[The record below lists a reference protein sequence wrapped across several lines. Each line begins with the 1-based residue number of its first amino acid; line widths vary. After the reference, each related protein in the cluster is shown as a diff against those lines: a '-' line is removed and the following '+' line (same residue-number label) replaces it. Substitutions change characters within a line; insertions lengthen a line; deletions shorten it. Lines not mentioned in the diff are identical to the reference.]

1 MATARGRGHLL
12 KFREFEAEVRDAL
25 VAAAKER
32 GYQLGEVELLRPPNP
47 ELGDVS
53 SPVGLRL
60 AREAKKAPGVIAR
73 ELAETID
80 ASATWRLIGGVEAHD
95 SGYVNF
101 RTNWGLFAH
110 ELLESVLRPEGGVLQ
125 LDAPGARKRV
135 AIEHTNVNPNKALHI
150 GHARNLVLGDSLVRT
165 MKRLGHE
172 VQTLNYID
180 DSGAQVADVI
190 VGLRFLHIS
199 DEAPEGVK
207 FDAYCGDVVYTKVNQ
222 VYERDP
228 SLKEKQRLVLKE
240 IERGSGEISEYSE
253 KIVSQI
259 LAAQLQT
266 CWRLGARYDLLNWE
280 SHILRTGMWNE
291 VFEELKSKGIAV
303 LETEGENAGCWV
315 VKDKELGDDKVL
327 VRSDGTVVYVAKD
340 IPYAAW
346 KIGLVGDQFSYRVYG
361 TQPDGST
368 LWSTTAKR
376 SSGPE
381 AGAPP
386 HPRFGGADLAISV
399 IDSKQ
404 SRLQKVVS
412 RVLERL
418 EGKES
423 ERYMHRAYEVVALSK
438 KSAESLGLT
447 VEKEFVHM
455 QGRKGIYIN
464 VDTVLDA
471 LKSKSAEETK
481 RRNPDR
487 SDEWVASVADVL
499 AVAAFR
505 FELVKQDPDKMIAF
519 DLESSL
525 RLQGDTGPYLLYS
538 YARASRILVKSGAT
552 GPTTSEASARKL
564 THPKEVALLK
574 LISTYDKSVME
585 AERYLSPKEVATYA
599 HSLAATFSEFYEAVQ
614 VNSEPDASLREA
626 RLAMIEGF
634 RVILKDALGLL
645 GIQALEEI

>member
-1 MATARGRGHLL
+1 M
-12 KFREFEAEVRDAL
+12 KFREFEAEAREAL
-25 VAAAKER
+25 LAAARER
-32 GYQLGEVELLRPPNP
+32 GYNLGEVELLRPPNP
-47 ELGDVS
+47 ELGDLS

-60 AREAKKAPGVIAR
+60 AREAKKAPGSIAE
-73 ELAETID
+73 ELAQTI
-80 ASATWRLIGGVEAHD
+80 SAWRKWHLIGGVEAHP

-101 RTNWGLFAH
+101 RADWGVFVY
-110 ELLESVLRPEGGVLQ
+110 ELLSSILKAEGAVK
-125 LDAPGARKRV
+125 LDAPGAAKRI

-190 VGLRFLHIS
+190 VGLKFLNFS
-199 DEAPEGVK
+199 DQAPKGMK

-240 IERGSGEISEYSE
+240 IEKGSGEMSEYAE
-253 KIVSQI
+253 KVVSLI
-259 LAAQLQT
+259 LADQLQT
-266 CWRLGARYDLLNWE
+266 CWRLGACYDLLNWE
-280 SHILRTGMWNE
+280 SHILKTGMWVE
-291 VFEELKSKGIAV
+291 IFDELKRKGIAV
-303 LETEGENAGCWV
+303 LETEGDNAGCWV
-315 VKDKELGDDKVL
+315 VKDKELGEDKVL
-327 VRSDGTVVYVAKD
+327 VRSDGTIVYVAKD

-346 KIGLVGDQFSYRVYG
+346 KIGLTGDRFAYRVYA

-368 LWSTTAKR
+368 LWSTTAAK
-376 SSGPE
+376 STGPQAE
-381 AGAPP
+381 GLT

-418 EGKES
+418 EGGQS
-423 ERYMHRAYEVVALSK
+423 ERYLHRAYEVVALSK
-438 KSAESLGLT
+438 KSAESLGLA

-464 VDTVLDA
+464 VDPVLEA
-471 LKSKSAEETK
+471 LKNKSAEETK
-481 RRNPDR
+481 RRNPEK
-487 SDEWVASVADVL
+487 SDEWLDSVAETL

-519 DLESSL
+519 DMESSL
-525 RLQGDTGPYLLYS
+525 RLEGDTGPYLLYS
-538 YARASRILVKSGAT
+538 YARASRILVKSGAKD
-552 GPTTSEASARKL
+552 PAFSEESVRKL
-564 THPKEVALLK
+564 THAKEVALLK
-574 LISTYDKSVME
+574 LLSTYDKSVME

-599 HSLAATFSEFYEAVQ
+599 HSLAATFNEFYELVP
-614 VNSEPDASLREA
+614 VNSEPDARLREA
-626 RLAMIEGF
+626 RLAMICAF

>member
-1 MATARGRGHLL
+1 L
-12 KFREFEAEVRDAL
+12 KFREFESEAREAL
-25 VAAAKER
+25 LAAAKHR
-32 GYQLGEVELLRPPNP
+32 GYKLVEVELLRPPNP
-47 ELGDVS
+47 ELGDIS

-60 AREAKKAPGVIAR
+60 ARETKRAPWAIAK
-73 ELAETID
+73 EFAETID
-80 ASATWRLIGGVEAHD
+80 ASTNWRLIGGVEAHE

-101 RTNWGLFAH
+101 RTNWGLFAS
-110 ELLESVLRPEGGVLQ
+110 ELLSSILKPKGGVLS
-125 LDAPGARKRV
+125 LDAPGDRKRF

-165 MKRLGHE
+165 MKRLGHN

-190 VGLRFLHIS
+190 VGLKFLKLS
-199 DEAPEGVK
+199 DQAPAGVK

-240 IERGSGEISEYSE
+240 IEKGTGEISEYAE

-280 SHILRTGMWNE
+280 SHILRTGMWRE
-291 VFEELKSKGIAV
+291 IFEELKAKGIAV
-303 LETEGENAGCWV
+303 LEKEGDNKGCWV
-315 VKDKELGDDKVL
+315 VKDAELGEDKVL

-346 KIGLVGDQFSYRVYG
+346 KIGLVGDQFSYRAYG
-361 TQPDGST
+361 AQPDGST
-368 LWSTTAKR
+368 LWSTTAAKFA
-376 SSGPE
+376 GPE
-381 AGAPP
+381 PGAPA
-386 HPRFGGADLAISV
+386 HPKFGGADIAISV

-418 EGKES
+418 EGKEN
-423 ERYMHRAYEVVALSK
+423 ERYLHRAYEVVALSK

-464 VDTVLDA
+464 VDMVLDA
-471 LKSKSAEETK
+471 LEKKSAEETK
-481 RRNPDR
+481 RRNPER
-487 SDEWVASVADVL
+487 SDEWVDSVAHAL

-519 DLESSL
+519 DMESSL

-538 YARASRILVKSGAT
+538 YARASRILVKSGAKELAI
-552 GPTTSEASARKL
+552 SEASAKRL
-564 THPKEVALLK
+564 THVKEVALIK
-574 LISTYDKSVME
+574 LMSTYDKSVME

-599 HSLAATFSEFYEAVQ
+599 HSLAATFNEFYETVQ
-614 VNSEPDASLREA
+614 VNSEPELALREA

-634 RVILKDALGLL
+634 RVVLKDALELL
-645 GIQALEEI
+645 GIQALDEI

>member
-1 MATARGRGHLL
+1 L
-12 KFREFEAEVRDAL
+12 KFREFESEVRDAL
-25 VAAAKER
+25 HAAAKAR
-32 GYQLGEVELLRPPNP
+32 GYRLAEVELLRPPNP
-47 ELGDVS
+47 ELGDIS

-60 AREAKKAPGVIAR
+60 SRETHKAPGMIAK

-80 ASATWRLIGGVEAHD
+80 STAIWRLIGGVEAHD

-101 RTNWGLFAH
+101 RTNWGLFVY
-110 ELLESVLRPEGGVLQ
+110 ELLESILRPEGGVLK

-190 VGLRFLHIS
+190 VGLKFLHIS
-199 DEAPEGVK
+199 DKAPEGVK

-222 VYERDP
+222 VYDRDP
-228 SLKEKQRLVLKE
+228 SLKEKQRLVLRE
-240 IERGSGEISEYSE
+240 IEKGSGEISDYAER
-253 KIVSQI
+253 IVSQI

-303 LETEGENAGCWV
+303 LETEGVNAGCWV
-315 VKDKELGDDKVL
+315 VKDRELGDDKVL

-346 KIGLVGDQFSYRVYG
+346 KIGLVGDRFSYRVYG

-368 LWSTTAKR
+368 LWSTTGVK
-376 SSGPE
+376 SDGPE
-381 AGAPP
+381 AGAPA

-412 RVLERL
+412 RVLERM
-418 EGKES
+418 EGKEN
-423 ERYMHRAYEVVALSK
+423 ERYLHRAYEVVALSK
-438 KSAESLGLT
+438 RSAESLGLT

-471 LKSKSAEETK
+471 LKKKSAEETK
-481 RRNPDR
+481 RRNPER
-487 SDEWVASVADVL
+487 SDEWVDTVADAL

-538 YARASRILVKSGAT
+538 YARASRILVKSGGKEAVI
-552 GPTTSEASARKL
+552 SEASAKKL

-574 LISTYDKSVME
+574 LVSTYDKSVLE

-614 VNSEPDASLREA
+614 VNSEPDPSVREA

-634 RVILKDALGLL
+634 RLILKDALGLL

>member
-1 MATARGRGHLL
+1 L

-25 VAAAKER
+25 HAAATAR
-32 GYQLGEVELLRPPNP
+32 GYKLGEVELLRPPNP
-47 ELGDVS
+47 ELGDIS

-60 AREAKKAPGVIAR
+60 ARETHKAPGLVAK

-80 ASATWRLIGGVEAHD
+80 STAIWRLIGGVEAHD

-101 RTNWGLFAH
+101 RTNWGLFAY
-110 ELLESVLRPEGGVLQ
+110 ELLESILRPEGGVLQ
-125 LDAPGARKRV
+125 LDAPGVRKRV

-190 VGLRFLHIS
+190 VGLKFLHLS
-199 DEAPEGVK
+199 DKAPDGVK

-240 IERGSGEISEYSE
+240 IEKGSGEISEYAE

-280 SHILRTGMWNE
+280 SHILRTGMWKE

-303 LETEGENAGCWV
+303 LETEGANAGCWV

-346 KIGLVGDQFSYRVYG
+346 KIGLVADRFSYRVYG

-368 LWSTTAKR
+368 LWSTTATK
-376 SSGPE
+376 SAGPE
-381 AGAPP
+381 AGAPS

-412 RVLERL
+412 RVLERM
-418 EGKES
+418 EGKEN
-423 ERYMHRAYEVVALSK
+423 ERYLHRAYEVVALSK
-438 KSAESLGLT
+438 RSAESLGLT

-471 LKSKSAEETK
+471 LKNKSAEETK
-481 RRNPDR
+481 RRNPER
-487 SDEWVASVADVL
+487 SDEWVDAVAEVL

-538 YARASRILVKSGAT
+538 YARASRILVKSGAKEAAI
-552 GPTTSEASARKL
+552 SQASAKKL

-574 LISTYDKSVME
+574 LMSTYDKSVLE

-614 VNSEPDASLREA
+614 VNSEPDASVREA

-634 RVILKDALGLL
+634 RAILKDALGLL

>member
-1 MATARGRGHLL
+1 M
-12 KFREFEAEVRDAL
+12 KFREFEAEVREAL
-25 VAAAKER
+25 LAAAKAR
-32 GYQLGEVELLRPPNP
+32 GYKLAEVELLRPPNP
-47 ELGDVS
+47 DLGDIS

-60 AREAKKAPGVIAR
+60 AREAKKAPGVIAK
-73 ELAETID
+73 EIAETID
-80 ASATWRLIGGVEAHD
+80 SSASWRLIGGVQAHD

-101 RTNWGLFAH
+101 RTNWGLFAY
-110 ELLESVLRPEGGVLQ
+110 ELLMSILRPEGGVLR
-125 LDAPGARKRV
+125 LDAPGPKKRV
-135 AIEHTNVNPNKALHI
+135 SIEHTNVNPNKALHI

-165 MKRLGHE
+165 MKRLGHD
-172 VQTLNYID
+172 VQALNYID

-190 VGLRFLHIS
+190 VGLKFLKIS
-199 DEAPEGVK
+199 DQAPEGVK

-240 IERGSGEISEYSE
+240 IEKGSGEISEYTE
-253 KIVSQI
+253 KIVSKI

-280 SHILRTGMWNE
+280 SHILKTGMWSE
-291 VFEELKSKGIAV
+291 VFEEMKSKGIAV
-303 LETEGENAGCWV
+303 LEKEGENAGCWV
-315 VKDKELGDDKVL
+315 VKDAELGEDKVL

-368 LWSTTAKR
+368 LWSTTATK
-376 SSGPE
+376 SVGLE
-381 AGAPP
+381 AGAPA
-386 HPRFGGADLAISV
+386 HPKFGGADLAISV

-423 ERYMHRAYEVVALSK
+423 ERYLHRAYEVVALSR

-447 VEKEFVHM
+447 VEGEFVHM

-464 VDTVLDA
+464 VDPVLDA
-471 LKSKSAEETK
+471 LEKKSAEETK

-487 SDEWVASVADVL
+487 SDEWVDSVAGAL

-538 YARASRILVKSGAT
+538 YARASRILVKSGANDP
-552 GPTTSEASARKL
+552 GISEASAKKL
-564 THPKEVALLK
+564 TNAKEVALLK
-574 LISTYDKSVME
+574 LMATYDKSVME

-599 HSLAATFSEFYEAVQ
+599 HSLAATFNEFYETVQ
-614 VNSEPDASLREA
+614 VNSEPEPTLREA
-626 RLAMIEGF
+626 RLAMIQGF

-645 GIQALEEI
+645 GIQALDEI

>member
-1 MATARGRGHLL
+1 L

-25 VAAAKER
+25 LSAAKAR
-32 GYQLGEVELLRPPNP
+32 GYKLTEVELLRPPNP

-60 AREAKKAPGVIAR
+60 ARETRKAPGAIAK

-80 ASATWRLIGGVEAHD
+80 SSANWRLIGGVQAHD

-101 RTNWGLFAH
+101 RTNWGLFAY
-110 ELLESVLRPEGGVLQ
+110 ELIESILRPAGGVLQ
-125 LDAPGARKRV
+125 LDAPGARMRV

-190 VGLRFLHIS
+190 VGLKFLNLS
-199 DEAPEGVK
+199 DKAPEGVK

-240 IERGSGEISEYSE
+240 IEKGSGEISEYAE

-259 LAAQLQT
+259 LAAQLET

-280 SHILRTGMWNE
+280 SHILRTGMWKD
-291 VFEELKSKGIAV
+291 VFEELKAKGIAV
-303 LETEGENAGCWV
+303 LETEGDNAGCWV

-346 KIGLVGDQFSYRVYG
+346 KIGLVQDRFSYRVYG
-361 TQPDGST
+361 TQPGGRT
-368 LWSTTAKR
+368 LWSTTSK
-376 SSGPE
+376 SSGVE
-381 AGAPP
+381 TAAPS
-386 HPRFGGADLAISV
+386 HPKFGGADLAISV

-404 SRLQKVVS
+404 SRLQQVVS
-412 RVLERL
+412 RVLERM
-418 EGKES
+418 EGKEN
-423 ERYMHRAYEVVALSK
+423 ERYLHRAYEVVALSK
-438 KSAESLGLT
+438 KSAESLGMT

-464 VDTVLDA
+464 VDTVLDS
-471 LKSKSAEETK
+471 LKNKSAEETK

-487 SDEWVASVADVL
+487 SDEWLDSVADAL

-519 DLESSL
+519 DMESSL

-538 YARASRILVKSGAT
+538 YARASRILAKSGAT
-552 GPTTSEASARKL
+552 DPKVSVETAGKL
-564 THPKEVALLK
+564 THPKEVSLLK
-574 LISTYDKSVME
+574 LISVYDKSVLE
-585 AERYLSPKEVATYA
+585 AEHYLSPKEVATYA

-614 VNSEPDASLREA
+614 VNSEADPSIREA
-626 RLAMIEGF
+626 RLAMIQAF
-634 RVILKDALGLL
+634 RVILKDALELL
-645 GIQALEEI
+645 GMQALEEI

>member
-1 MATARGRGHLL
+1 MATLTRQGHPL
-12 KFREFEAEVRDAL
+12 KFREFEAEAREAL
-25 VAAAKER
+25 LAAAKIK
-32 GYQLGEVELLRPPNP
+32 GYELVEVELLRPPNP
-47 ELGDVS
+47 ELGDLS

-60 AREAKKAPGVIAR
+60 ARETHKAPGIIAK
-73 ELAETID
+73 EMAETID
-80 ASATWRLIGGVEAHD
+80 SGMKWHLIGGVEAHP

-101 RTNWGLFAH
+101 RTNWPIFAY
-110 ELLESVLRPEGGVLQ
+110 ELLTSILSPDGGVVK
-125 LDAPGARKRV
+125 LDPPGASKRI

-190 VGLRFLHIS
+190 VGLKFLNFP
-199 DEAPEGVK
+199 DQAPAGVK

-228 SLKEKQRLVLKE
+228 SLKEKQRLVLRE
-240 IERGSGEISEYSE
+240 IEKGSGEISEYAE
-253 KIVSQI
+253 KVVSRI
-259 LAAQLQT
+259 LADQLKT

-280 SHILRTGMWNE
+280 SHILRTGMWKE
-291 VFEELKSKGIAV
+291 LFEELKRKGIAV

-315 VKDKELGDDKVL
+315 VKDAELGEDKVL

-346 KIGLVGDQFSYRVYG
+346 KIGLIGDHFSYKVYD
-361 TQPDGST
+361 TQPDGSA
-368 LWSTTAKR
+368 LWSTTATR
-376 SSGPE
+376 SAGPE
-381 AGAPP
+381 VGAPT

-418 EGKES
+418 EGKEN
-423 ERYMHRAYEVVALSK
+423 ERYLHRGYEVVALSK
-438 KSAESLGLT
+438 RSAESLGLT

-471 LKSKSAEETK
+471 LKRKSAEETK
-481 RRNPDR
+481 RRNPER
-487 SDEWVASVADVL
+487 SDEWVDSVADAL

-519 DLESSL
+519 DMESSL
-525 RLQGDTGPYLLYS
+525 RLEGDTGPYLLYS
-538 YARASRILVKSGAT
+538 YARASRILAKSGAKNPEIRE
-552 GPTTSEASARKL
+552 GAAGKL
-564 THPKEVALLK
+564 THAKEVALLK
-574 LISTYDKSVME
+574 LMSTYDKSVLE

-599 HSLAATFSEFYEAVQ
+599 HSLAAAFNELYEQVQ
-614 VNSEPDASLREA
+614 VNSEADPSLKEA
-626 RLAMIEGF
+626 RLAMICGF

-645 GIQALEEI
+645 GIQALDEI

>member
-1 MATARGRGHLL
+1 M

-25 VAAAKER
+25 LSAANAR
-32 GYQLGEVELLRPPNP
+32 GYNLTEVELLRPPNP
-47 ELGDVS
+47 ELGDIS

-60 AREAKKAPGVIAR
+60 ARETKKAPGVIAR

-80 ASATWRLIGGVEAHD
+80 SGATWRLIGGVQAHD

-101 RTNWGLFAH
+101 RTNWALFAY
-110 ELLESVLRPEGGVLQ
+110 ELLASVLKPEGGVVDL
-125 LDAPGARKRV
+125 GALGPTKRV

-150 GHARNLVLGDSLVRT
+150 GHARNLVLGDSLART

-190 VGLRFLHIS
+190 VGLKFLHIP
-199 DEAPEGVK
+199 DKAPEGVK

-228 SLKEKQRLVLKE
+228 SLKDKQRLVLKE
-240 IERGSGEISEYSE
+240 IEKGSGEISEYAE
-253 KIVSQI
+253 NIVSQI

-266 CWRLGARYDLLNWE
+266 CWRLGAHYDLLNWE
-280 SHILRTGMWNE
+280 SHILKTGMWGE
-291 VFEELKSKGIAV
+291 VFEELKRKGIAV

-315 VKDKELGDDKVL
+315 VKDRELGDDKVL

-346 KIGLVGDQFSYRVYG
+346 KIGLVRDQFSYRVYG
-361 TQPDGST
+361 SQPDGST
-368 LWSTTAKR
+368 LWSTTSKKATE
-376 SSGPE
+376 PD
-381 AGAPP
+381 AGTPA

-423 ERYMHRAYEVVALSK
+423 ERYLHRAYEVVALSK

-464 VDTVLDA
+464 VDNVLDA
-471 LKSKSAEETK
+471 LKDKSAEETK
-481 RRNPDR
+481 RRNPER
-487 SDEWVASVADVL
+487 SDEWVDSVADTL

-505 FELVKQDPDKMIAF
+505 FELVKQDPDKMMAF

-538 YARASRILVKSGAT
+538 YARASRILVKSGAK
-552 GPTTSEASARKL
+552 GPAISEASAGKL
-564 THPKEVALLK
+564 KHPKEVALLK

-634 RVILKDALGLL
+634 RVILRDALGLL
-645 GIQALEEI
+645 GIQALDEI

>member
-1 MATARGRGHLL
+1 M
-12 KFREFEAEVRDAL
+12 KFREFEAEVTEAL
-25 VAAAKER
+25 LSAAKLK
-32 GYQLGEVELLRPPNP
+32 GYELTEVELLRPPNP
-47 ELGDVS
+47 DLGDLS

-60 AREAKKAPGVIAR
+60 SRATHKAPGAIAKD
-73 ELAETID
+73 LAEAID
-80 ASATWRLIGGVEAHD
+80 SSTKWHLIGGVEAHD

-101 RTNWGLFAH
+101 RTNWGVFAH
-110 ELLESVLRPEGGVLQ
+110 ELLTSILKPEGGILQ
-125 LDAPGARKRV
+125 IEAHGPRKRI
-135 AIEHTNVNPNKALHI
+135 AIEHTNVNPNKALHV

-165 MKRLGHE
+165 MKRLGHD

-190 VGLRFLHIS
+190 VGLKFLHIS
-199 DEAPEGVK
+199 DKAPEGVK
-207 FDAYCGDVVYTKVNQ
+207 FDAYCGDVVYAKVNQ

-240 IERGSGEISEYSE
+240 IEKESGEISEYAE
-253 KIVSQI
+253 KVVSQI

-280 SHILRTGMWNE
+280 SHILRTGMWKE

-303 LETEGENAGCWV
+303 LEKEGVNAGCWV
-315 VKDKELGDDKVL
+315 VKDKELGEDKVL

-346 KIGLVGDQFSYRVYG
+346 KIGLVGDQFSYKEYG
-361 TQPDGST
+361 TQPDGTT
-368 LWSTTAKR
+368 LWSTTGTKSTGTEAA
-376 SSGPE
+376 GPT
-381 AGAPP
+381 
-386 HPRFGGADLAISV
+386 HPRFGGVDMAISV

-418 EGKES
+418 EGREN
-423 ERYMHRAYEVVALSK
+423 ERYLHRAYEVVALSK
-438 KSAESLGLT
+438 RSAESLGIP
-447 VEKEFVHM
+447 VEGEFVHM

-464 VDTVLDA
+464 VDTMLDS
-471 LKSKSAEETK
+471 LKEKSASETK
-481 RRNPDR
+481 RRNPER
-487 SDEWVASVADVL
+487 SEEWVDSVADAL

-538 YARASRILVKSGAT
+538 YARASRIMVKSGGKDAAI
-552 GPTTSEASARKL
+552 SEASAAKL
-564 THPKEVALLK
+564 THPKEVALVKMLS
-574 LISTYDKSVME
+574 IYDKSVLE

-599 HSLAATFSEFYEAVQ
+599 HSLAATFNEFYEQVQ
-614 VNSEPDASLREA
+614 VNSEQDSTLREA
-626 RLAMIEGF
+626 RLAMIQAF
-634 RVILKDALGLL
+634 RAILKDALGLL
-645 GIQALEEI
+645 GIQALDEI

>member
-1 MATARGRGHLL
+1 M
-12 KFREFEAEVRDAL
+12 
-25 VAAAKER
+25 
-32 GYQLGEVELLRPPNP
+32 
-47 ELGDVS
+47 
-53 SPVGLRL
+53 
-60 AREAKKAPGVIAR
+60 IAR

-80 ASATWRLIGGVEAHD
+80 SSATWRLIGGVEAHD

-101 RTNWGLFAH
+101 RTNWGLFAS
-110 ELLESVLRPEGGVLQ
+110 ELLASMLKPEGGVLD

-190 VGLRFLHIS
+190 VGLKFLHLS
-199 DEAPEGVK
+199 DKAPEGVK

-240 IERGSGEISEYSE
+240 IEKGSGEISEYAE

-280 SHILRTGMWNE
+280 SHILKTGMWRE

-368 LWSTTAKR
+368 LWSTTANKSAGRKRGRPPTRGSAGPTSPSR
-376 SSGPE
+376 SSTRSR
-381 AGAPP
+381 AGSRRSSAGCW
-386 HPRFGGADLAISV
+386 RGWRGGRARGTCTEPTRWWR
-399 IDSKQ
+399 
-404 SRLQKVVS
+404 SRRS
-412 RVLERL
+412 R
-418 EGKES
+418 
-423 ERYMHRAYEVVALSK
+423 
-438 KSAESLGLT
+438 
-447 VEKEFVHM
+447 
-455 QGRKGIYIN
+455 
-464 VDTVLDA
+464 
-471 LKSKSAEETK
+471 
-481 RRNPDR
+481 RR
-487 SDEWVASVADVL
+487 
-499 AVAAFR
+499 
-505 FELVKQDPDKMIAF
+505 
-519 DLESSL
+519 
-525 RLQGDTGPYLLYS
+525 
-538 YARASRILVKSGAT
+538 
-552 GPTTSEASARKL
+552 
-564 THPKEVALLK
+564 
-574 LISTYDKSVME
+574 
-585 AERYLSPKEVATYA
+585 
-599 HSLAATFSEFYEAVQ
+599 
-614 VNSEPDASLREA
+614 
-626 RLAMIEGF
+626 
-634 RVILKDALGLL
+634 ALG
-645 GIQALEEI
+645 

>member
-1 MATARGRGHLL
+1 L

-25 VAAAKER
+25 HAAAKAR
-32 GYQLGEVELLRPPNP
+32 GYKLEDVELLRPPNP
-47 ELGDVS
+47 DLGDIS

-60 AREAKKAPGVIAR
+60 ARETHKAPGMIAK

-80 ASATWRLIGGVEAHD
+80 STAIWRLIGGVEAHD

-101 RTNWGLFAH
+101 RTNWGLFAY
-110 ELLESVLRPEGGVLQ
+110 ELLESILRPKGGVLQ
-125 LDAPGARKRV
+125 LDAPGARRRV

-190 VGLRFLHIS
+190 VGLKFLHIS
-199 DEAPEGVK
+199 DKAPDGVK

-240 IERGSGEISEYSE
+240 IEKGSGEISEYAE

-280 SHILRTGMWNE
+280 SHILRTGMWRE

-303 LETEGENAGCWV
+303 LEAEGANAGCWV

-346 KIGLVGDQFSYRVYG
+346 KIGLVADRFSYRVYS

-368 LWSTTAKR
+368 LWSTTGVK
-376 SSGPE
+376 SDGPE
-381 AGAPP
+381 AGAPA

-412 RVLERL
+412 RVLERM
-418 EGKES
+418 EGKEN
-423 ERYMHRAYEVVALSK
+423 ERYLHRAYEVVALSK
-438 KSAESLGLT
+438 RSAESLGLT

-471 LKSKSAEETK
+471 LKKKSADETK
-481 RRNPDR
+481 RRNPER
-487 SDEWVASVADVL
+487 SDEWVDTVADVL

-519 DLESSL
+519 DLESAL

-538 YARASRILVKSGAT
+538 YARASRILVKSGGKEAVI
-552 GPTTSEASARKL
+552 SEASAKKL

-574 LISTYDKSVME
+574 LISTYDKSVLE

-614 VNSEPDASLREA
+614 VNSEPDASVREA

-634 RVILKDALGLL
+634 RAILKDALELL

>member
-1 MATARGRGHLL
+1 M